1 MKRVTYLILG
11 HLFLVIGFI
20 GAFLPILPTT
30 PFLLLSAFFYSKSSE
45 RIHSW
50 MLNHKVLG
58 PPLRDWQENGV
69 IGTKAKWLAG
79 TMLAFVILYRIPT
92 LNVALWIKV
101 FANTILIAVF
111 IFVMS
116 RPSKRETK
124 AD

>member
-79 TMLAFVILYRIPT
+79 TMLGFVILYRIPT
-92 LNVALWIKV
+92 LNVDLWIKI

-116 RPSKRETK
+116 RPSKREIK
-124 AD
+124 ED